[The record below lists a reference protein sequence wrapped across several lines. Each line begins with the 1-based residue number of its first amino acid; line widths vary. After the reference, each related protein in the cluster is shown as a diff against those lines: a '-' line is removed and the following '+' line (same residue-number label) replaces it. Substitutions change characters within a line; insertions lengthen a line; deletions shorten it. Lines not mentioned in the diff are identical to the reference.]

1 MTLVS
6 LEFRFHLNYIFR
18 EIWTDQNEIV
28 NYLPVLISNMEKI
41 IF

>member
-1 MTLVS
+1 MTLWVWGS
-6 LEFRFHLNYIFR
+6 DFINYFFR

-28 NYLPVLISNMEKI
+28 NHLPVLNSNMEKI

>member
-1 MTLVS
+1 MTLAS
-6 LEFRFHLNYIFR
+6 LEFRLHLNYIFR

-28 NYLPVLISNMEKI
+28 NHLPVLNSNMEKI